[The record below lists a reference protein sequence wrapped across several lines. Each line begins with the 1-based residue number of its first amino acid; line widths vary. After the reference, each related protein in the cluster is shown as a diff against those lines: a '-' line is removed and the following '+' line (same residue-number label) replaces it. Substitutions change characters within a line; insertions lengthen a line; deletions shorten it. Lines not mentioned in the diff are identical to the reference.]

1 MKHTKRPL
9 SLLLTLCLLLG
20 LLPTTVWA
28 SYMVQITQQP
38 TAENNYTVEAKYGAN
53 ILTEGFQWWKK
64 ISVPETY
71 NLVESNPAEDELGVA
86 SVYYHEANRRG
97 KKLKVT
103 GPQRIEETEM
113 CESHQLYDN
122 LTTMK
127 ENMVWQKSIDESRCS
142 FFEFELIGEYQFK
155 KYFSSEGGKNV
166 QA

>member
-53 ILTEGFQWWKK
+53 ILTEGFQMWKK

-71 NLVESNPAEDELGVA
+71 N
-86 SVYYHEANRRG
+86 
-97 KKLKVT
+97 
-103 GPQRIEETEM
+103 
-113 CESHQLYDN
+113 
-122 LTTMK
+122 
-127 ENMVWQKSIDESRCS
+127 
-142 FFEFELIGEYQFK
+142 
-155 KYFSSEGGKNV
+155 
-166 QA
+166 